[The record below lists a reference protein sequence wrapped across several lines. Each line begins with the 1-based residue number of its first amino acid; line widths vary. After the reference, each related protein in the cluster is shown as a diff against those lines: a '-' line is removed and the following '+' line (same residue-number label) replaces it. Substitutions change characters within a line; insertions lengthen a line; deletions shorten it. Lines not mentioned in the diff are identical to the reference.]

1 MPVKFRFVTWMVII
15 GRCGGRPGP
24 CGCGGP
30 RPDVARSG
38 RPSPFGCGKCRGP
51 VIRRVWPDG
60 SGGVMQGACVPVE
73 CRSPCRSIKIE
84 GLDCSCGWR
93 GGPVSE
99 SLGFLGFWCIL

>member
-1 MPVKFRFVTWMVII
+1 VPVKFRFVTWMVII

-60 SGGVMQGACVPVE
+60 SGGVLQGACVPVE
-73 CRSPCRSIKIE
+73 CRFPVW
-84 GLDCSCGWR
+84 LDQDR
-93 GGPVSE
+93 GS
-99 SLGFLGFWCIL
+99 